1 MVKFYMLSD
10 AEKKYQEWF
19 KKANEDDLSAQSL
32 LRHRD
37 GTASV
42 ACFLSQQM
50 AEKYLKGLL
59 VSCASSFP
67 KIHDVKRIASK

>member
-1 MVKFYMLSD
+1 MLSD